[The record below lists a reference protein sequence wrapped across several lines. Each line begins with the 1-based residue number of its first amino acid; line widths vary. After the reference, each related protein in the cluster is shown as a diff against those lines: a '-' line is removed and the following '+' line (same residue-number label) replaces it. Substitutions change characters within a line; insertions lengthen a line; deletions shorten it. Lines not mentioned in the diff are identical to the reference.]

1 MTATPE
7 VTQNSGRDRTS
18 VTAQPVVFFD
28 GECVM
33 CNGFVDIL
41 LQVDP
46 AGTIQIA
53 PLQGE
58 TARQCLPPLP
68 TDRAAWSIYYQDDTR
83 LYDQSD
89 AFIQICKRLGGVWS
103 TLSMIGLIPR
113 PIRDSIYRLIA
124 RNRYRLL
131 GRRATC
137 RMPSESDQNRFLP

>member
-7 VTQNSGRDRTS
+7 MTQHTGRDRTEI
-18 VTAQPVVFFD
+18 TDQPVVFFD

-41 LQVDP
+41 LRVDP
-46 AGTIQIA
+46 AGKIKIA

-58 TARQCLPPLP
+58 TARQSLPPLP
-68 TDRAAWSIYYQDDTR
+68 TDREAWSIYYQDGIR
-83 LYDQSD
+83 LHDQSD

-103 TLSMIGLIPR
+103 TLSVIGLIPR